1 MTSEPSA
8 IPAPDTAREE
18 STRLDALWQHAR
30 GASERS
36 DFAALAE
43 LTSQAA
49 SLAARLHGENHPE
62 TARALN
68 ELAYA
73 LRRQGNYAAA
83 EPVLR
88 RLIAIQEALVGP
100 QHPSLGL
107 LLDLLA
113 AAVSRVHPGRMSE
126 VKKLENRA
134 AQLRLKRR

>member
-1 MTSEPSA
+1 MPREPSSA
-8 IPAPDTAREE
+8 DPHEADALPRAA
-18 STRLDALWQHAR
+18 LAALWQRASAASSAAR
-30 GASERS
+30 FAELERVMTEAS
-36 DFAALAE
+36 ALAV
-43 LTSQAA
+43 
-49 SLAARLHGENHPE
+49 RLHGENHAE

-88 RLIAIQEALVGP
+88 RLIAIQETLEGP
-100 QHPSLGL
+100 EHPSLGL

-126 VKKLENRA
+126 VKKLESRA
-134 AQLRLKRR
+134 AHLRLRRR